1 MSLDAMASSVTGS
14 VGWLSG
20 GGGNNNSNNNG
31 GPASQQQP
39 TSNGAIGVGPRN
51 GKVGGGAAGGGGE
64 GSANDSIVG
73 WSRGGRQFSS
83 SRVVYTRGLY
93 RVCLKFT
100 TSEDEDEG
108 FNQNIES
115 LVGQLRCAPA
125 RPRTRARARRAIART
140 WAPAGP
146 HGSLRHVGGRCR
158 RVNNLR
164 WYNGGVLAR
173 QHP

>member
-1 MSLDAMASSVTGS
+1 MAEAEVRSPTKSS
-14 VGWLSG
+14 
-20 GGGNNNSNNNG
+20 
-31 GPASQQQP
+31 
-39 TSNGAIGVGPRN
+39 
-51 GKVGGGAAGGGGE
+51 
-64 GSANDSIVG
+64 GSAVDCDTAMFGVEEG
-73 WSRGGRQFSS
+73 DED
-83 SRVVYTRGLY
+83 
-93 RVCLKFT
+93 
-100 TSEDEDEG
+100 EDEDEG